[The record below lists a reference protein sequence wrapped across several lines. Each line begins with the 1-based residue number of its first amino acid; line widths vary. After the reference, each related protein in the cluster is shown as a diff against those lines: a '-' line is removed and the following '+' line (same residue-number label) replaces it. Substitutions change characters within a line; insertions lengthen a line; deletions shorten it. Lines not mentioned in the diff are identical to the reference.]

1 MLFASTGARRR
12 RLFARVAPAGSGTV
26 GVGNVVE
33 GVVTGGVDALDVWP
47 FAVAGFAVG
56 ELLTGHGRERAA
68 RTAQAVAS
76 VLLAVVG
83 LWTGGAAVRTLAL
96 GRGADWLDL
105 AVGVLGTLYV
115 AVAAALIAHRFRGR
129 RTAAG
134 V

>member
-1 MLFASTGARRR
+1 MRLASTGTRRR
-12 RLFARVAPAGSGTV
+12 RLFALVALAGSGIV
-26 GVGNVVE
+26 GIGNVVE
-33 GVVTGGVDALDVWP
+33 GVITGGMDALDVWP

-96 GRGADWLDL
+96 GGGADWLDL
-105 AVGVLGTLYV
+105 AVGVLGTLYA
-115 AVAAALIAHRFRGR
+115 AVGAALIADRFRKR
-129 RTAAG
+129 RTAPG